1 MACSSKRVGAAVAG
15 CVVAAALA
23 SPASGAP
30 ATTAEIVYTTHAT
43 QSVACDAPTNTDPC
57 HIAVTNLDGAGRVLT
72 SGPGNDVDPAWSPDG
87 TRIAFARASGGNY
100 DIWTMNADGTG
111 LQRLTLGGRDE
122 RYPSWSPDGTTI
134 AYRGY
139 AGATGGS
146 QIFLM
151 SSTGANQHPIS
162 GTAGGDQPV
171 WSPTGNR
178 IAYTGTVPTGTP
190 GVTDDEVFAIDTSGA
205 NRVDLTN
212 SPGTSDRYA
221 AWYPSGKT
229 LLFRRLDPSQPGRE
243 LWQLTCPDVSCS
255 SAGTVSDLTGSLGLG
270 RAGSWSP
277 DGSSIAFVSFRQ
289 TAENPEGDAEIF
301 VGSLS
306 GAFPTRQLTH
316 NAAFDDEPRWANVP
330 VSSSPVPPSSGG
342 TKPGS
347 GGIATTGG
355 SVTVGGGVVNGH
367 RALSLTLFVPRQ
379 ALGRRSFV
387 HFVARCSKRCTV
399 IGGGTAVTR
408 PGAKTRRMATYRIHR
423 TLRAHRRT
431 RISVR
436 IPARTLRAM
445 RGTLRH
451 RRVVRVIVTISAR
464 TASGEFTPVAK
475 GKLTLRR

>member
-1 MACSSKRVGAAVAG
+1 
-15 CVVAAALA
+15 
-23 SPASGAP
+23 
-30 ATTAEIVYTTHAT
+30 
-43 QSVACDAPTNTDPC
+43 
-57 HIAVTNLDGAGRVLT
+57 
-72 SGPGNDVDPAWSPDG
+72 
-87 TRIAFARASGGNY
+87 
-100 DIWTMNADGTG
+100 
-111 LQRLTLGGRDE
+111 
-122 RYPSWSPDGTTI
+122 
-134 AYRGY
+134 
-139 AGATGGS
+139 
-146 QIFLM
+146 
-151 SSTGANQHPIS
+151 
-162 GTAGGDQPV
+162 
-171 WSPTGNR
+171 
-178 IAYTGTVPTGTP
+178 VPTGTP

-277 DGSSIAFVSFRQ
+277 AGSSIAF
-289 TAENPEGDAEIF
+289 
-301 VGSLS
+301 
-306 GAFPTRQLTH
+306 
-316 NAAFDDEPRWANVP
+316 
-330 VSSSPVPPSSGG
+330 GG

-379 ALGRRSFV
+379 SLGRRSFV

-451 RRVVRVIVTISAR
+451 RRVVRVIVAISAR